1 MKPNKNISM
10 KIIWLSDARK
20 GLLSIGKYIQKEFG
34 VQRRLKFTEQVR
46 KTESLLLDNPH
57 SGKTDPLFTERTYL
71 YRSVVINGLSK
82 LVYRVDG
89 ESIYVVA
96 FWDTRQEPEAQAA
109 QIER

>member
-1 MKPNKNISM
+1 M

-57 SGKTDPLFTERTYL
+57 SGKIDPLFTERTYL

-96 FWDTRQEPEAQAA
+96 FWDTRQEPEAQAGKLKDKD
-109 QIER
+109 

>member
-1 MKPNKNISM
+1 
-10 KIIWLSDARK
+10 LAFRC
-20 GLLSIGKYIQKEFG
+20 
-34 VQRRLKFTEQVR
+34 

-96 FWDTRQEPEAQAA
+96 FWDTRQEPEAQAGKLKDKD
-109 QIER
+109 